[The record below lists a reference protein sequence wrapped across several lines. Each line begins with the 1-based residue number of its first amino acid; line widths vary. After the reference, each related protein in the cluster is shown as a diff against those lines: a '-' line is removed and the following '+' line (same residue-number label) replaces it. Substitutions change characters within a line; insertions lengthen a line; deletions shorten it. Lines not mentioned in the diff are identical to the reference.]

1 MPTSTRRILTTLGSD
16 NTITV
21 EVAGHELPDPTG
33 HQVVVRVEAA
43 PINPSDLG
51 LLMPGADLE
60 NARYSPGKIVAEMP
74 PGSVKRMANRVGDAL
89 PAGNEGAGIIIA
101 AGEEAQAMLGKK
113 VACVTGEMFATHVIA
128 DARMCMPLGDD
139 VTPEQ
144 GASAFVN
151 PMTALG
157 FVETAR
163 REGHKAIIHSAAASN
178 LGQMLNKICQEDGF
192 EIVNIVRKQEQVDL
206 LKGIGAKHV
215 VNSSDDDFMK
225 QLMSAIEETGAYIGF
240 DPIYGGTMVNDVFTA
255 MEAVASATQEYSR
268 YGSTQQKRMYVYG
281 VLNVAPMTLMP
292 GYGFAWD
299 LSGWLLTPFL
309 ASAGQEKIRQ
319 MQERVL
325 NNITTT
331 FASSYKARVNLD
343 EMLTKQAAQDYDAK
357 ATGEKY
363 LVVP

>member
-1 MPTSTRRILTTLGSD
+1 MTTAVRRILSTLGSD
-16 NTITV
+16 DTITV
-21 EVAGHELPDPTG
+21 EVADHELPDPTG
-33 HQVVVRVEAA
+33 HQVLVKVEAA

-60 NARYSPGKIVAEMP
+60 NADYSPGKLVAKMP
-74 PGSVKRMANRVGDAL
+74 PGSSKRMAGRVGTAM
-89 PAGNEGAGIIIA
+89 PAGNEGAGTVIA
-101 AGEEAQAMLGKK
+101 AGEDAQNMIGQK
-113 VACVTGEMFATHVIA
+113 VACVTGELFATHVMA
-128 DARMCMPLGDD
+128 DARMCMPLGDL
-139 VTPEQ
+139 TAEQ

-163 REGHKAIIHSAAASN
+163 REGQKAIIHSAAASN

-192 EIVNIVRKQEQVDL
+192 DLINIVRKQEQADI
-206 LKGIGAKHV
+206 LKGLGAKYI
-215 VNSSDDDFMK
+215 VNSSDDDFMV
-225 QLMSAIEETGAYIGF
+225 QLMAAIEETGAYIGF
-240 DPIYGGTMVNDVFTA
+240 DPIFGGTMVNTIFTA
-255 MEAVASATQEYSR
+255 MEAVAVKTQEYSR

-281 VLNVAPMTLMP
+281 VLNVAPMSLMP

-309 ASAGQEKIRQ
+309 ASAGQEGVQK
-319 MQERVL
+319 MQHRVL
-325 NNITTT
+325 SNITTT
-331 FASSYKARVNLD
+331 FASSYVAKIDLD
-343 EMLTKQAAQDYDAK
+343 EMLTKEAAMAYDAK